1 MFKSV
6 KILKEYNLTDLSKF
20 HFFFFFLLLEAG
32 SVSSP
37 ESRELQN
44 KEQGCELL

>member
-6 KILKEYNLTDLSKF
+6 KILKEYSLTDLSRF
-20 HFFFFFLLLEAG
+20 RIFFFLLLEAG

>member
-6 KILKEYNLTDLSKF
+6 KILKEYSLTDLSRF
-20 HFFFFFLLLEAG
+20 EAG
-32 SVSSP
+32 SVPSP

-44 KEQGCELL
+44 KEQGCERL